1 MATANGSAADQDSV
15 RTPAED
21 SMEIA
26 NLFNSNFTS
35 VFSSEDLQFEDTS
48 SPTRELMT
56 TDLCLTVGEVQSILE
71 TLDVNKATG
80 SDGIPARLLKERA
93 CNCALSV

>member
-1 MATANGSAADQDSV
+1 
-15 RTPAED
+15 
-21 SMEIA
+21 
-26 NLFNSNFTS
+26 
-35 VFSSEDLQFEDTS
+35 
-48 SPTRELMT
+48 MT

-71 TLDVNKATG
+71 SLEVNKATG